1 MRLRKCDRCNKCYE
15 TYLGK
20 DVAAFNT
27 IGTSAYDIDN
37 ERIGEGHEYDLCP
50 ECQQAFINWYNS
62 YDGKLVGTKE
72 QVTCLEYVLLI
83 AAVLVILAGTHV
95 SNRK

>member
-20 DVAAFNT
+20 DVESFNT

-50 ECQQAFINWYNS
+50 ECQKQFIEWYNS
-62 YDGKLVGTKE
+62 VDGKLAGTKE
-72 QVTCLEYVLLI
+72 QVIDLEYVLLI
-83 AAVLVILAGTHV
+83 AALLIIFGGTYA
-95 SNRK
+95 SNKK

>member
-20 DVAAFNT
+20 DVASFNT

-72 QVTCLEYVLLI
+72 
-83 AAVLVILAGTHV
+83 
-95 SNRK
+95 